1 MEDDLVTKAEAM
13 CDLLRT
19 EEELSRFLKLNN
31 TSIRL
36 LYKLLRKLSSTEIGP
51 KRKYECQVSK
61 LKSLNLKAKSR
72 VQKRGEGLQQRQKRS
87 DYVTWVDLKSAF
99 KSRIRTG
106 AVVNL
111 RHKFV
116 ESFLADA
123 MVLIKRRLQN
133 ELKKNYN
140 LKVIMELSCKY
151 ELTRTG
157 EVSDKFFATS
167 NISLTSTSD
176 LDQALDQITEI
187 LQTKV

>member
-36 LYKLLRKLSSTEIGP
+36 LYKLLRKLSSAEIGP

-72 VQKRGEGLQQRQKRS
+72 VQKREAGLQQRQKRS
-87 DYVTWVDLKSAF
+87 DYVQWVDLKSAF

-116 ESFLADA
+116 DSFLPDA
-123 MVLIKRRLQN
+123 IVLLKRRLQN
-133 ELKKNYN
+133 ALKKNVN
-140 LKVIMELSCKY
+140 LKVVLELSCKY
-151 ELTRTG
+151 ELARTG
-157 EVSDKFFATS
+157 
-167 NISLTSTSD
+167 
-176 LDQALDQITEI
+176 
-187 LQTKV
+187 